1 MFCNGLSLLQHV
13 KNGDLILGT
22 IVSKTTSGM
31 MLKVLCTAGSTVRY
45 VADINVKV
53 NFFFIIYLHVFD
65 FIHKKCKSCMAG
77 SKISK
82 KQM

>member
-1 MFCNGLSLLQHV
+1 MYIYYTSKILIFFTLIFKQHV
-13 KNGDLILGT
+13 KIGDLILGT

-53 NFFFIIYLHVFD
+53 TYIDFFFIHIIRAV
-65 FIHKKCKSCMAG
+65 
-77 SKISK
+77 
-82 KQM
+82 